1 MTGSYG
7 AFVVSGIL
15 LALYFWKNW
24 LCCLCKSFGGSRLES
39 FGTQLLRVLLVPSS
53 TPFYLTTFMM
63 LSMYGVVL
71 RTFLAPLPLACS
83 LSGILCLVIEVLF
96 LLWKLQPSLR
106 LCVNTYVVLTVM
118 PCIVLGQPH
127 LLGLSVALTITGL
140 DLLASVGGTVNFLYL
155 VGVCSGSY
163 SSGLALT
170 ICLLSGT
177 NMLQGLTVY
186 AHTVEA
192 LLLLMNYI

>member
-1 MTGSYG
+1 MLL
-7 AFVVSGIL
+7 VL
-15 LALYFWKNW
+15 LA
-24 LCCLCKSFGGSRLES
+24 
-39 FGTQLLRVLLVPSS
+39 PSS

-71 RTFLAPLPLACS
+71 RTFLAALPLACS
-83 LSGILCLVIEVLF
+83 LLGILCLVIEVLF

-155 VGVCSGSY
+155 VGVERELCDNSRERERDY
-163 SSGLALT
+163 NALA
-170 ICLLSGT
+170 S
-177 NMLQGLTVY
+177 QQV
-186 AHTVEA
+186 
-192 LLLLMNYI
+192 